1 MTTIRDAL
9 EQGTAALTLVGQTP
23 KPRLDAQVLLRH
35 VLDVERTTLYT
46 YPERLLTAQQ
56 EQQFSELIERRKLG
70 EPIAYL
76 TGHKEFFGL
85 DFLVDRRVLIP
96 RPETELLVEAAL
108 SIIRE
113 QLAGA
118 RVPVVADIGT
128 GSGIIPV
135 TLAVQ
140 EPRLPYLYASDISS
154 DALAVAR
161 LNCQRHAVE
170 ERVRLL
176 QGDLLAP
183 LPEPIDLLTANLP
196 YVGTD
201 EMEVLT
207 PEVHAYEPH
216 LALFSGNQGLDAM
229 RRFFTEAQQPGKL
242 KPDAVMLLEIG
253 YQQRELLR
261 DLLSELW
268 PHATVTFTK
277 DYAGW
282 DRLLQV
288 SL

>member
-113 QLAGA
+113 QFAGA
-118 RVPVVADIGT
+118 RIPVVADIGT

-154 DALAVAR
+154 DAL
-161 LNCQRHAVE
+161 
-170 ERVRLL
+170 
-176 QGDLLAP
+176 
-183 LPEPIDLLTANLP
+183 
-196 YVGTD
+196 
-201 EMEVLT
+201 
-207 PEVHAYEPH
+207 
-216 LALFSGNQGLDAM
+216 
-229 RRFFTEAQQPGKL
+229 
-242 KPDAVMLLEIG
+242 
-253 YQQRELLR
+253 
-261 DLLSELW
+261 
-268 PHATVTFTK
+268 
-277 DYAGW
+277 
-282 DRLLQV
+282 
-288 SL
+288 